1 MKEGN
6 ICLLGDLT
14 AISYSQTSL
23 TFGTDAYSAPA
34 AFVKE
39 GSNDAQI
46 YFICRDNLGSIT
58 NLVSNNTKL
67 REYSYDAW
75 GNMRNPTTHQLYS
88 SRIETPTLLLGRGY
102 TGHEHHPYFGLIN
115 MNARMYEP
123 LVGRFVSPDPF
134 VQMPENSQSFNRYT
148 YCLNNPLRYTD
159 ESGERFLVDDI
170 FAIVMG
176 GTINLASNIIQGN
189 INGNFWESVGKGAMA
204 FVAGGVAGFGG
215 LYPEL
220 GGWAWGGA
228 VAGATNAWLGGSTT
242 AEGILFG
249 GAIGIVSSGAGAL
262 GGHLGNQFGSVII
275 NGTKI
280 ASPAFASTITGTLGG
295 SVGGYTGGLAAGLLA
310 TGDFSEANDMALE
323 GALSGGII
331 GAATGFAGGIKYAR
345 DHKISP
351 WTGEKTQN
359 HHSIP
364 KFLGGDDEQNLTP
377 MSASRHRKFHNE
389 LNDYLYTQT
398 NEQGYHMRPLKG
410 NKGVDIQKH
419 FGLPLRQKAL
429 YDFLGKKRFKYWD
442 LYIDSKRNYLKWKK

>member
-75 GNMRNPTTHQLYS
+75 GNMRNPATQQLYS
-88 SRIETPTLLLGRGY
+88 SRLETPTLLLGRGY

-159 ESGERFLVDDI
+159 ESGELFWLI
-170 FAIVMG
+170 PAIGAAVGAYMG
-176 GTINLASNIIQGN
+176 GVIANDSYNPTKWDFSSGTTWWNMLA
-189 INGNFWESVGKGAMA
+189 
-204 FVAGGVAGFGG
+204 
-215 LYPEL
+215 
-220 GGWAWGGA
+220 GGA
-228 VAGATNAWLGGSTT
+228 VGGISAYAGATVAAS
-242 AEGILFG
+242 GIPFANTISIAGASLSNSVGTWMYSFG
-249 GAIGIVSSGAGAL
+249 KTDLSVSIGAVSYNFSSGD
-262 GGHLGNQFGSVII
+262 F
-275 NGTKI
+275 
-280 ASPAFASTITGTLGG
+280 
-295 SVGGYTGGLAAGLLA
+295 GYT
-310 TGDFSEANDMALE
+310 
-323 GALSGGII
+323 
-331 GAATGFAGGIKYAR
+331 
-345 DHKISP
+345 
-351 WTGEKTQN
+351 
-359 HHSIP
+359 P
-364 KFLGGDDEQNLTP
+364 KCTYI
-377 MSASRHRKFHNE
+377 RK
-389 LNDYLYTQT
+389 
-398 NEQGYHMRPLKG
+398 
-410 NKGVDIQKH
+410 
-419 FGLPLRQKAL
+419 
-429 YDFLGKKRFKYWD
+429 D
-442 LYIDSKRNYLKWKK
+442 LDL